1 MTETPMQLVERLFDA
16 FNRRDAE
23 AIAELCHEEMEFFAV
38 TGEEVGRSAPYV
50 GPNGLHEYLTD
61 VARVWEELLITVK
74 EVELE
79 GSRLLV
85 RGRVYLRSRDLGIR
99 DMPIAW
105 IWQTRE
111 GRFIRGEAFPDPELA
126 EARFA
131 RVSA

>member
-1 MTETPMQLVERLFDA
+1 
-16 FNRRDAE
+16 
-23 AIAELCHEEMEFFAV
+23 MEFFAV
-38 TGEEVGRSAPYV
+38 TGEEVGRGEPYM
-50 GPNGLHEYLTD
+50 GPDGLRDYLTD

-74 EVELE
+74 EVESQ

-105 IWQTRE
+105 IWQTSD
-111 GRFIRGEAFPDPELA
+111 GRFIRGEAFPDPELG
-126 EARFA
+126 EASFA

>member
-23 AIAELCHEEMEFFAV
+23 AIEELCHQEMEFFAV
-38 TGEEVGRSAPYV
+38 TGEEVGRGEPYM
-50 GPNGLHEYLTD
+50 GPDGLHEYLTD
-61 VARVWEELLITVK
+61 VARIWEELLITVK
-74 EVELE
+74 EVESE

-105 IWQTRE
+105 IWQTKE

-126 EARFA
+126 ETRFA
-131 RVSA
+131 GVSA